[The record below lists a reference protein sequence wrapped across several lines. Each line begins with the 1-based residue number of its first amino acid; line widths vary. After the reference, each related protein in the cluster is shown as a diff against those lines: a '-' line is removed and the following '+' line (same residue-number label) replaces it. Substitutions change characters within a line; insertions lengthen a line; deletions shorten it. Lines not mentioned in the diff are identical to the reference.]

1 MIMPCIWFLLAASW
15 ILWLFI
21 YFRVRFFERTFP
33 SLDSDTPTEDPDSGW
48 PFISILVPAR
58 NEEQDVAAS
67 LAALI
72 RQDYPHFEIIFVDDE
87 STDRTQEIARH
98 ALAGRPDGQV
108 IAGQPRPSDR
118 WVGKNWALVQGVEKA
133 RGDWLLFVDADII
146 LHPSA
151 VRKAM
156 AVAREFHVDALSILP
171 SLDCHSFWEKC
182 VMPLFATL
190 SVLVEP
196 MDRAN
201 HPEKRGSRLAGAFLL
216 IRRTAY
222 EHVGGH
228 RAIGDRII
236 EDMALAHNLKAHG
249 HAIWLAYTKDL
260 ARTRM
265 YDSFHDLWKGL
276 SRLSFPML
284 RYSVALLLAAYAAA
298 IVGTLAPWL
307 VLVFGFVSFALGHA
321 GGLPLAILGGLL
333 CLFSRHALRRIFSV
347 VKIPSHHAWLLPL
360 AASLYCLAATYAA
373 FCHFTGK
380 GIGWKQ
386 RMYHHA

>member
-58 NEEQDVAAS
+58 NEEQDVTAS
-67 LAALI
+67 LAALM
-72 RQDYPHFEIIFVDDE
+72 RQDYPHFEII
-87 STDRTQEIARH
+87 
-98 ALAGRPDGQV
+98 
-108 IAGQPRPSDR
+108 
-118 WVGKNWALVQGVEKA
+118 
-133 RGDWLLFVDADII
+133 FVDADII

-236 EDMALAHNLKAHG
+236 EDMALAHNLKVHG

-284 RYSVALLLAAYAAA
+284 RYSVVLLLAAYAAA
-298 IVGTLAPWL
+298 IVGTLVPWL